1 MFRATPPREVASVMS
16 EQQFPHLSGKLPQC
30 LAGILDCQPADVAD
44 RLALVEPG
52 GTWTYRELAAAVQH
66 SQSWLRDCGVRPGD
80 RVVLVCEN
88 CRAFVALFFAV
99 AGIGAW
105 PVLVNARLSVGDLD
119 QIRDHSGA
127 RLVLYMVAASPQA
140 MKHAQRHGAQIVD
153 RQSVGRI
160 AIGPVNQHAVPEP
173 PESEPSND
181 IAAMIYTSGTT
192 GTPKGVMLSHRNLLF
207 MAGGSNWVRSL
218 TPQDRLVGVLP
229 MSHAVGLSVVL
240 LGSLLSGATLYLCSR
255 FDPAAMLELLDR
267 EKITILLSSPAMFAL
282 LSEYAK
288 LKGASSLHFPALRVI
303 SASGAPLD
311 PVVKARTEG
320 LFGMVL
326 HNGYGVTECS
336 PTIALTRI
344 DAPRTDTSVGAI
356 FPGVEAKLVDA
367 DGNTVNAGQ
376 VGELRVRGPNVMR
389 GYYRSPQETR
399 SAIDPDGW
407 FNTRDLARIE
417 EGNLFIVGRTK
428 DLIVRFGFNVYPAE
442 VEAVLNSHPAVV
454 RCAVIG
460 RTAAAEGGEEVVA
473 FVEKKSDCELGPT
486 ELGKFAAK
494 HLTPYKQPTVYIFLE
509 SLPLTPTGKVMKD
522 ALARMLSAGAAT
534 SESLDYSG
542 TSISVGPSAE

>member
-1 MFRATPPREVASVMS
+1 MSATPPGELASFMS
-16 EQQFPHLSGKLPQC
+16 EQQFPQRSGSVPQC
-30 LAGILDCQPADVAD
+30 LAGILDSQLADRAN

-52 GTWTYRELAAAVQH
+52 GAWTYRELAAAVEQAKC
-66 SQSWLRDCGVRPGD
+66 WLRDSGVRPGD

-88 CRAFVALFFAV
+88 CRAFVALFFAT

-105 PVLVNARLSVGDLD
+105 PVLVNARLSHSDLD

-127 RLVLYMVAASPQA
+127 RLMLYMVAASPQA
-140 MKHAQRHGAQIVD
+140 MKHAVRHGAQIVD
-153 RQSVGRI
+153 RQHLGRI
-160 AIGPVNQHAVPEP
+160 AIGSVNQDALPEP
-173 PESEPSND
+173 PETDPSNN

-192 GTPKGVMLSHRNLLF
+192 GVPKGVMLSHQNLLF
-207 MAGGSNWVRSL
+207 MASGSNWVRSL
-218 TPQDRLVGVLP
+218 TANDRLVGVLP

-267 EKITILLSSPAMFAL
+267 EKITILLGSPSMFAL

-303 SASGAPLD
+303 SASGASLD
-311 PVVKARTEG
+311 PVVKARTER
-320 LFGMVL
+320 LFGVVL

-356 FPGVEAKLVDA
+356 FPGVEARLVDA
-367 DGNTVNAGQ
+367 DGNAVPEGQ

-389 GYYRSPQETR
+389 GYYRSPEETR
-399 SAIDPDGW
+399 RAIDADGW

-428 DLIVRFGFNVYPAE
+428 DLIIRFGFNVYPAE
-442 VEAVLNSHPAVV
+442 VEAVLNSHPGVL
-454 RCAVIG
+454 RCAVMG
-460 RTAAAEGGEEVVA
+460 RAAAEGGEEVVA
-473 FVEKKSDCELGPT
+473 FVEKKSDCELGVT

-494 HLTPYKQPTVYIFLE
+494 HLTTYKQPTVYILLE
-509 SLPLTPTGKVMKD
+509 RLPLTPTGKVMKD
-522 ALARMLSAGAAT
+522 ALARMSAGAAT
-534 SESLDYSG
+534 PESPLQGNLD
-542 TSISVGPSAE
+542 